1 MVGKIY
7 FHPDDLFFRM
17 CCFFRDGSLVGVVL
31 VLISVGLLGGL
42 FAVVA
47 RECKGAFKP
56 ERLPAA
62 LHKGV
67 LGKCEINVTENA
79 SMIEDSGMSA
89 GYRQLWTDKFR
100 MGAIG

>member
-42 FAVVA
+42 FAVV
-47 RECKGAFKP
+47 FK
-56 ERLPAA
+56 ELRKSFLSFYIFIT
-62 LHKGV
+62 LYGC
-67 LGKCEINVTENA
+67 LI
-79 SMIEDSGMSA
+79 A
-89 GYRQLWTDKFR
+89 GYNAGSQRFLGSLFYDF
-100 MGAIG
+100 GFIIL